1 MTYPLMHPTPTITE
15 LAIRRPRG
23 KDYVAAE
30 METGSLRRHY
40 ALYASIAGIDLDQFL
55 DLDVD
60 DIAQFIEK
68 ADSLAGESQPQATG
82 AT

>member
-1 MTYPLMHPTPTITE
+1 MTYTLTHPTPTITE

-40 ALYASIAGIDLDQFL
+40 ALYASIAGIPLDDFL

-60 DIAQFIEK
+60 DITAFIEK
-68 ADSLAGESQPQATG
+68 ADSLAGESQPPEAG